1 MIINTPPMGW
11 NSWNTFGE
19 NISEQL
25 ILETADA
32 MVREGLLDCGYQY
45 LVIDDCW
52 SMKTRDENGRLRADP
67 EKFPHGMKYVADY
80 VHSKGLK
87 FGMYSC
93 CGAIT
98 CGSYPGSYQHEYTDA
113 ATFAEWGVDFLKYD
127 FCFRENHIPAEIL
140 YRRMGL
146 ALANCGRD
154 ILFAA
159 CNFGK
164 QQTETWIRTTGAGMW
179 RFAGDIFHSW
189 GSIKKI
195 TERAFEKF
203 VTNTRGCFCDLD
215 MLVVGMDGKGNVAQ
229 GDLTFEEYK
238 AHVSAWALFASPLML
253 GCDVRG
259 MSEEAKQILT
269 NREVIAISQD
279 AGTCQVV
286 LRKHDPYEQF
296 LAWRLLSNGD
306 IALGVFNMGD
316 EPSNK
321 WSGWILPEDFGWT
334 PESGTKLHLRDLWD
348 GTETDMDNDIF
359 VADDI
364 PPHSCRLYRVS
375 LVKK

>member
-1 MIINTPPMGW
+1 MVIQTPPMGW

-19 NISEQL
+19 EINEKL

-32 MVREGLLDCGYQY
+32 MVREGLADCGYRY

-52 SMKTRDENGRLRADP
+52 SKRVRNAEGRLEADP

-93 CGAIT
+93 CGAVT
-98 CGSYPGSYQHEYTDA
+98 CASYPGSYQHEYTDA
-113 ATFAEWGVDFLKYD
+113 ATFAEWGVDYLKYD
-127 FCFRENHIPAEIL
+127 FCFRDNNVPAAIL

-164 QQTETWIRTTGAGMW
+164 QQTEEWIRTTGAGIW
-179 RFAGDIFHSW
+179 RSTGDIFHSW
-189 GSIKKI
+189 GSIRKI
-195 TERAFEKF
+195 TERQFEKL
-203 VTNTRGCFCDLD
+203 THGSRGCFNDMD

-229 GDLTFEEYK
+229 GELTFEEYK
-238 AHVSAWALFASPLML
+238 THFSIWALFSSPLMI
-253 GCDVRG
+253 GCDVRN
-259 MSEEAKQILT
+259 MSAEAKKILT

-279 AGTCQVV
+279 PGTHQVV
-286 LRKHDPYEQF
+286 LRKHDPYEQV
-296 LAWRLLSNGD
+296 LAYRLLANGD
-306 IALGVFNMGD
+306 IALGVFNLGD
-316 EPSNK
+316 EASNK
-321 WSGWILPEDFGWT
+321 WSGWILPEEWGWT
-334 PESGTKLHLRDLWD
+334 PESGTKLVMRDLWN
-348 GTETDMDNDIF
+348 GTEIEPGNDVFIEEGLE
-359 VADDI
+359 
-364 PPHSCRLYRVS
+364 PHCCKLYRIS
-375 LVKK
+375 MVKK